1 MWWSKKTNETT
12 CFKIKKR
19 KKKTGGTIPRE
30 QSTIS
35 SWDLQLRIP
44 VHSKSNTVTKLG
56 FELHRLPCSG
66 SFMPWSSICLI
77 SEGLAVTLLHQ
88 Y

>member
-12 CFKIKKR
+12 CFKE
-19 KKKTGGTIPRE
+19 KKKKKKPGGTIPRE

-44 VHSKSNTVTKLG
+44 IHSKSNTVTKLG
-56 FELHRLPCSG
+56 SKLHRLPCSR

-77 SEGLAVTLLHQ
+77 SEGLAVAFLHQ